1 MNVREP
7 VPALATSRSPTK
19 AIAHLD
25 QPLKV
30 LLADHDVSSRNA
42 LQSILEQAGY
52 AIVVADDG
60 AAAVAAYMREHPDV
74 VLMDANLPEMDSYQ
88 AMDYMRELSGDSF
101 VPVLFI
107 YALSDEDALAAC
119 LAHGGNDFLTKA
131 SPPALIKSKLESFA
145 QMRRLY
151 HAVRTQR
158 DELAQ
163 HNRWLKRE
171 YEIAEGVFAKVMHSS
186 GLQSPNIKYL
196 LSPQAIFNGDLLLAA
211 YRPSGE
217 MHLLLGDFTGHGL
230 SAAIGTIP
238 VADIFNGMTAKG
250 FPIPEIVAEIN
261 QKLQRILPRGVFFA
275 AAMLELDAKNH
286 KLSAWVGGVPDIL
299 IYGAENKALI
309 GRFASKSFPL
319 GVIETNQ
326 LDCQVESIEVQTGD
340 RVFLCTDGVSEAR
353 NPEGAMFSQARLE
366 QCFKRGDEPSALFE
380 HILMELEQFRGAQQ
394 QSDDVTLIEVT
405 VEASLS
411 NAQAVAGALAPRPA
425 SAWSASF
432 EFGCDTLKGYDPL
445 PVMMQ
450 VLLETQRLHQHKQRI
465 YMVLAELFLNALEH
479 GLLRLD
485 STLKEGAGGFGA
497 YYKEKESR
505 LSQLQ
510 SGMIKVHFYHA
521 AKDAGGQLTIRVE
534 DSGPGFDYP
543 QRLKQLGENKS
554 THGRGLV
561 LIHSLC
567 ESLSYSGNGNIAE
580 ARYLWAMEQ
589 AAPLS

>member
-1 MNVREP
+1 MNVRESSQSS
-7 VPALATSRSPTK
+7 ASPSHT
-19 AIAHLD
+19 LTNLE
-25 QPLKV
+25 QRLKV
-30 LLADHDVSSRNA
+30 LLADHDLVSRNA
-42 LQSILEQAGY
+42 LQSLLEQEEY
-52 AIVVADDG
+52 VVVVADDG
-60 AAAVAAYMREHPDV
+60 ASAISVYMHEHPDV
-74 VLMDANLPEMDSYQ
+74 VLVEALLPEMDGYQ
-88 AMDYMRELSGDSF
+88 VTEYIRELSGDSF
-101 VPVLFI
+101 VPVLLL
-107 YALSDEDALAAC
+107 YSLPDEDALNAC
-119 LAHGGNDFLTKA
+119 LAHGGNDFLTKS
-131 SPPALIKSKLESFA
+131 SPPALIKAKLESFA

-186 GLQSPNIKYL
+186 GLQAPNLKYL
-196 LSPQAIFNGDLLLAA
+196 VSPQAIFNGDLLLAA

-250 FPIPEIVAEIN
+250 FPVPEIVAEIN

-275 AAMLELDAKNH
+275 AALLELDTKKR

-299 IYGAENKALI
+299 IYGAQSKTLI

-319 GVIETNQ
+319 GVVETDQ
-326 LDCQVESIEVQTGD
+326 LDCQVDSMEVQTGD
-340 RVFLCTDGVSEAR
+340 RIFLCTDGVSEAR
-353 NPEGAMFSQARLE
+353 NLEGAMFGQARLE
-366 QCFKRGDEPSALFE
+366 QCFARGYEPSALFE
-380 HILMELEQFRGAQQ
+380 RILMELEQFRGAQQ

-405 VEASLS
+405 VDPSVG
-411 NAQAVAGALAPRPA
+411 NPQATDTTLVPRQA

-432 EFGCDTLKGYDPL
+432 EFGCDSLKGYDPL

-485 STLKEGAGGFGA
+485 SALKEGAGGFGV

-505 LSQLQ
+505 LSQLKEG
-510 SGMIKVHFYHA
+510 SIKVHFQHTVISS
-521 AKDAGGQLTIRVE
+521 GGQLMIRVE
-534 DSGPGFDYP
+534 DSGPGFDFEYYLR
-543 QRLKQLGENKS
+543 QVGENPRA
-554 THGRGLV
+554 HGRGLV
-561 LIHSLC
+561 LISSLC
-567 ESLSYSGNGNIAE
+567 ESLAYSGTGNIAE
-580 ARYLWAMEQ
+580 ASYVWKLEGE
-589 AAPLS
+589 S